1 MTQTKLHPSTSCGSS
16 APQKQHSCTNLCSWW
31 LHKELGHS
39 NSTLQYTRHFT
50 HRTAPRRMWDG
61 FPVQL
66 TLPCSHP
73 LWTLSHCHSLHCCSF
88 IILILRWS
96 SNIVLKKKSSSAS
109 RVGLAC
115 KLQRLPRRSRL
126 NQTPWP
132 LPLKRLAREGKHWD
146 FNTAPKI
153 IWGCEWSKLSC
164 GEYEYQKSGSL
175 VKPYLRTKNI
185 SSTAIS
191 HYVQE
196 FEQAMQPNVANYCH
210 PWLSDPRIYCF
221 GMRIFFP
228 AEYLSIFSWQN
239 FGNTVTICTCRPLA
253 SKTMDPRPIG
263 LQAQPCTRRKRQ
275 TFLCRYGGI
284 VAMVGKTK
292 GYRSFI
298 SGFVLSF
305 ATWHCKL
312 RKPRCK
318 CIYICSICIW
328 NKNWGKFQ
336 IYHHHSKKSLVLT
349 VSFSAVQGRSRMIQ
363 YVSICLMQWLVS
375 ATCSTRLLVFDQ
387 LAMSDSPSCASKILR
402 APKRP
407 HALNLQN
414 TCRSCR
420 TNYEIKRNY
429 VMFFEWIFVRNN
441 VIQSLRHDLSHGAVH
456 LRAAVAVM
464 DR

>member
-1 MTQTKLHPSTSCGSS
+1 
-16 APQKQHSCTNLCSWW
+16 
-31 LHKELGHS
+31 
-39 NSTLQYTRHFT
+39 
-50 HRTAPRRMWDG
+50 
-61 FPVQL
+61 
-66 TLPCSHP
+66 
-73 LWTLSHCHSLHCCSF
+73 
-88 IILILRWS
+88 
-96 SNIVLKKKSSSAS
+96 
-109 RVGLAC
+109 
-115 KLQRLPRRSRL
+115 
-126 NQTPWP
+126 
-132 LPLKRLAREGKHWD
+132 
-146 FNTAPKI
+146 
-153 IWGCEWSKLSC
+153 
-164 GEYEYQKSGSL
+164 
-175 VKPYLRTKNI
+175 
-185 SSTAIS
+185 
-191 HYVQE
+191 
-196 FEQAMQPNVANYCH
+196 
-210 PWLSDPRIYCF
+210 
-221 GMRIFFP
+221 MRIFFP
-228 AEYLSIFSWQN
+228 AEYLSRISWQI

-263 LQAQPCTRRKRQ
+263 LQAQPCTRRKHQ
-275 TFLCRYGGI
+275 TFLWQYGGI

-305 ATWHCKL
+305 PTWHCKL

-328 NKNWGKFQ
+328 NKNWGK
-336 IYHHHSKKSLVLT
+336 IPMYHHHPKKSLVLT
-349 VSFSAVQGRSRMIQ
+349 VSFSSVQGRSRMIQ
-363 YVSICLMQWLVS
+363 YVSICLMQRLVS

-407 HALNLQN
+407 QALNLQN

-441 VIQSLRHDLSHGAVH
+441 VIQSLRHDLSHGSVH